1 MTFHYPLN
9 LCLIKDF
16 VNILIYISENL
27 KVITVREYSSAESRV
42 FTLTSSLPAFN
53 LHLYELGYL
62 PHQSTV
68 GNRTD
73 FSIIG
78 RSLEIPLIRK
88 RHLLPLE
95 FDLEKYL
102 FLEELEALQNLE
114 LDVPE
119 DQTPVNAG
127 EVFEEIKDIIAG
139 LQQLGFVILSRR
151 RGGG

>member
-1 MTFHYPLN
+1 M
-9 LCLIKDF
+9 
-16 VNILIYISENL
+16 
-27 KVITVREYSSAESRV
+27 
-42 FTLTSSLPAFN
+42 
-53 LHLYELGYL
+53 
-62 PHQSTV
+62 
-68 GNRTD
+68 
-73 FSIIG
+73 
-78 RSLEIPLIRK
+78 IRK

-95 FDLEKYL
+95 FDLEIEKYL

-151 RGGG
+151 GGGDF